1 MRNLV
6 ILGISLVLGYYL
18 SKKISEPVKENIIK
32 KDTKSEQ
39 VMSSVKIILEHG
51 SRKPR
56 IGIILGSGMGDVTNF
71 IKNAIYIPYEDLPGF
86 SKSTVH
92 GHAGNVVIGTLNGI
106 EVVCLQGRVHYYEG
120 GNANAVMVPINT
132 LKMLGCEVLLATAA
146 VGSLNEDIGPGSVV
160 VVKDHINFQGVNPL
174 VGPNDDIFGCRFPS
188 LQNAYDKEL
197 RDLIHEAGQKADT
210 REMTEGVY
218 CSCLG
223 PSFETPAEV
232 KMIKSFGADIV
243 GMSLVGEIIAARHC
257 GLKCSAL
264 AIVVN
269 LAEGMSDTKIT
280 HEETLHYTAE
290 VAESVAT
297 LTMEYV
303 KLVDES
309 LTKKYKTLNNLGG
322 RGGGQE
328 EWYGPDLKPEQDQK
342 SDPEQESDQEPVQ
355 ELEPI
360 QNIKSEQE
368 SEPEQESELE
378 QESGPEQESESELES
393 EQKPETD
400 LDQEPEL
407 DQEQESKLDLDKEPN
422 QEPGQEPKPEQES
435 ESELDKEPEP
445 DQEPIQ
451 EQESEPELEPEQ
463 EPELDQESELEPIQE
478 KESEPELD
486 LDQES

>member
-18 SKKISEPVKENIIK
+18 SKKISKPVKRKIIK

-56 IGIILGSGMGDVTNF
+56 IGIILGSGMGDVTKF

-106 EVVCLQGRVHYYEG
+106 DIVCLQGRVHYYEG
-120 GNANAVMVPINT
+120 GLAGAVMVPINT
-132 LKMLGCEVLLATAA
+132 LKQLGCKVLLATAA
-146 VGSLNEDIGPGSVV
+146 VGSLNENVGPGSVV
-160 VVKDHINFQGVNPL
+160 VVKDHINLQGMNPL
-174 VGPNDDIFGCRFPS
+174 VGINNKEFGCRFPS
-188 LQNAYDKEL
+188 LQNSYDKGL
-197 RDLIHEAGQKADT
+197 RNLIHQAGKKIGV

-232 KMIKSFGADIV
+232 TMIKSFGGDIV
-243 GMSLVGEIIAARHC
+243 GMSLVGEIIAGRHC

-264 AIVVN
+264 GIVVN

-290 VAESVAT
+290 VAESVAK

-303 KLVDES
+303 KLVDKS
-309 LTKKYKTLNNLGG
+309 LTIALGPNL
-322 RGGGQE
+322 
-328 EWYGPDLKPEQDQK
+328 
-342 SDPEQESDQEPVQ
+342 
-355 ELEPI
+355 
-360 QNIKSEQE
+360 
-368 SEPEQESELE
+368 
-378 QESGPEQESESELES
+378 
-393 EQKPETD
+393 
-400 LDQEPEL
+400 
-407 DQEQESKLDLDKEPN
+407 
-422 QEPGQEPKPEQES
+422 
-435 ESELDKEPEP
+435 
-445 DQEPIQ
+445 
-451 EQESEPELEPEQ
+451 
-463 EPELDQESELEPIQE
+463 
-478 KESEPELD
+478 
-486 LDQES
+486 